1 MDIQET
7 IDIRY
12 EEIEGLKQNLSE
24 DHYMNPEQEDE
35 LEELI
40 TKAIKFGELCA
51 KRDAKAQA
59 VPEGFVLVEK
69 KEFEQMQEFEDLYRR
84 AIFNSK
90 KSIHEV
96 NWSHVSN
103 LGVGSTRAKAMC
115 KRFNI
120 DPEATFRKP
129 QEPTN
134 D

>member
-1 MDIQET
+1 MDIQKEK
-7 IDIRY
+7 I
-12 EEIEGLKQNLSE
+12 KQEFWNWAKVENPRVVE
-24 DHYMNPEQEDE
+24 DAE
-35 LEELI
+35 LGDVY
-40 TKAIKFGELCA
+40 AIQTLDHMFMGFA
-51 KRDAKAQA
+51 AAKAQA

>member
-1 MDIQET
+1 MDINKEREAFEKHASKFFTDSKEAFKTNGDQYLYDEV
-7 IDIRY
+7 IWMWDCW
-12 EEIEGLKQNLSE
+12 IE
-24 DHYMNPEQEDE
+24 
-35 LEELI
+35 
-40 TKAIKFGELCA
+40 
-51 KRDAKAQA
+51 RAKAQA

-129 QEPTN
+129 QEPAN

>member
-1 MDIQET
+1 MEIQKEK
-7 IDIRY
+7 I
-12 EEIEGLKQNLSE
+12 KQEFWNWTKVENPRVVE
-24 DHYMNPEQEDE
+24 DAE
-35 LEELI
+35 LGDVY
-40 TKAIKFGELCA
+40 AIQTLDHMFMGFA
-51 KRDAKAQA
+51 AAKAQA

-129 QEPTN
+129 QEQAN

>member
-1 MDIQET
+1 MAHFT
-7 IDIRY
+7 
-12 EEIEGLKQNLSE
+12 GLSK
-24 DHYMNPEQEDE
+24 PK
-35 LEELI
+35 
-40 TKAIKFGELCA
+40 TKRCLKGLF
-51 KRDAKAQA
+51 
-59 VPEGFVLVEK
+59 LVEK

-129 QEPTN
+129 QEP
-134 D
+134 DHD

>member
-1 MDIQET
+1 MNSIQKEREAFEKHASKFFT
-7 IDIRY
+7 DSKEAFKTNGDQYLYDEVIWMWDCW
-12 EEIEGLKQNLSE
+12 IE
-24 DHYMNPEQEDE
+24 
-35 LEELI
+35 
-40 TKAIKFGELCA
+40 
-51 KRDAKAQA
+51 RAKAQA

-90 KSIHEV
+90 KSIHKV

>member
-1 MDIQET
+1 MDIQKE
-7 IDIRY
+7 R
-12 EEIEGLKQNLSE
+12 EAFEAWLKSLNENGRTTYFLG
-24 DHYMNPEQEDE
+24 QESTVAWE
-35 LEELI
+35 
-40 TKAIKFGELCA
+40 AWQA
-51 KRDAKAQA
+51 AKAQA